1 MITSRKA
8 AEVAKEHGLGLS
20 DAAALA
26 RLADDETDAHE
37 IAAMFADK
45 AEDVDPAA
53 AIKNLP
59 RL

>member
-8 AEVAKEHGLGLS
+8 AEVAKEHGLGLP

-26 RLADDETDAHE
+26 KLADTDEEAQE
-37 IAAMFADK
+37 LAVMFAR
-45 AEDVDPAA
+45 EDDPDPASA
-53 AIKNLP
+53 VKNLP